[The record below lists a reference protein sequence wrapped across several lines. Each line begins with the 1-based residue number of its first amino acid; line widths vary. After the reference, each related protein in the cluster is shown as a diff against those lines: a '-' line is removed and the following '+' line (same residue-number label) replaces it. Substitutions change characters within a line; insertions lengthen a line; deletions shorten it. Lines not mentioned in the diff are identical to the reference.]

1 VTFIS
6 PTRRLLLTATLLL
19 ACAATARAQG
29 RGGMGGPPPGGFG
42 NHFAGDRG
50 PSPVRAAPPLRT
62 APQLGLPG
70 RWWDDKKAVR
80 SIGLSTDQQRRMD
93 DIFNTSKPALI
104 TALSNL
110 QREQAR
116 FAALSPAE
124 LQDESKVFAAIDR
137 VAAARTEL
145 EKANAHVLLQMR
157 QQLDPQQLATLDQ
170 QIASNRDAQE

>member
-1 VTFIS
+1 LTFAS

-29 RGGMGGPPPGGFG
+29 RGGPPGGGFG

-50 PSPVRAAPPLRT
+50 PSPVHAAPPLRT

-80 SIGLSTDQQRRMD
+80 SLGISSDQQRRMD

-104 TALSNL
+104 TALSSL

-116 FAALSPAE
+116 FAAMSPAE
-124 LQDESKVFAAIDR
+124 LQDETKVFAAIDR

-145 EKANAHVLLQMR
+145 EKANAHILLQMR
-157 QQLDPQQLATLDQ
+157 QQLDPRQLSELDQ
-170 QIASNRDAQE
+170 QIASNRDPQE